1 MVVSL
6 GMRPLGRRP
15 LGEALVRADP
25 WGRDPSGSIQFP
37 STRSVYLRPWQ
48 VAGLSCWQN
57 PQLDSLKLVNL
68 IRCTTR
74 IYLILNYVQMILL
87 SKCFVILWTN
97 VVNNK
102 NSSLTFLLCSN
113 TKFKCLGKITIYCQI
128 C

>member
-1 MVVSL
+1 M
-6 GMRPLGRRP
+6 
-15 LGEALVRADP
+15 RADP

-37 STRSVYLRPWQ
+37 SNRSVYMRPWQ

-87 SKCFVILWTN
+87 SKFCCQN
-97 VVNNK
+97 VL
-102 NSSLTFLLCSN
+102 SFCGLMW
-113 TKFKCLGKITIYCQI
+113 
-128 C
+128 